1 MKKTNSFLIK
11 ISLFTIFCL
20 SLFPAGFAQEKPS
33 DTDLDAKR
41 TEALK
46 LVDANRYLDAFPILE
61 KIAPAFPKDAELWA
75 HFGIAIMQNAI
86 TSNDP
91 ETRKKELVR
100 GLLVLNKA
108 KQLGTKNVVALNI
121 LDQIPSDSDFE
132 DNLTDENPEVSK
144 ALREGEAF
152 FGRGEYDK
160 AFAAYEKAY
169 KLNPKSYEAVLFMG
183 DSLYAQK
190 KFKESEPWF
199 AKAAGIDPNR
209 EQAHRFW
216 GDALL
221 FQKKY
226 KEALDKYAEAMI
238 AEPFSRMIWNAL
250 NRWAEESGTNVTLL
264 KIAPP
269 GNEAGGEIKV
279 DEAKLKAEDGTIHW
293 KLYNDTRRSQVIAKA
308 GKNLRHT
315 LADEAAA
322 WRKVAEAAR
331 RDIKAGK
338 IKYPDQ
344 NLVNLIKIDDAG
356 LLEPYILILRAQEDF
371 SEDFLNY
378 REKNRLKLKQFII
391 EYMLD
396 VKG

>member
-11 ISLFTIFCL
+11 ISLFTFFFL
-20 SLFPAGFAQEKPS
+20 SFSPTGLAQNKPS
-33 DTDLDAKR
+33 DADLNAKR
-41 TEALK
+41 AEALR
-46 LVDANRYLDAFPILE
+46 LVDENKYLEALPIFD
-61 KIAPAFPKDAELWA
+61 KIASAFPKDAELWA
-75 HFGIAIMQNAI
+75 HYGIAVMQNAI
-86 TSNDP
+86 TLNDP
-91 ETRKKELVR
+91 ETRKKELIR
-100 GLLVLNKA
+100 GLVVLNKA
-108 KQLGTKNVVALNI
+108 KELGTKNVVALNI
-121 LDQIPSDSDFE
+121 LDQIPADSDFE
-132 DNLTDENPEVSK
+132 DNLADENPEATK

-169 KLNPKSYEAVLFMG
+169 KLNPKNYEAVLFMG

-190 KFKESEPWF
+190 KYKESEAWF
-199 AKAAGIDPNR
+199 AKAVEIDPNR

-238 AEPFSRMIWNAL
+238 AEPFSRLTWNAL
-250 NRWAEESGTNVTLL
+250 NRWAEESGTNLTLL

-269 GNEAGGEIKV
+269 GHDEMGDIKI
-279 DEAKLKAEDGTIHW
+279 DETTLKVENGTIHW
-293 KLYNDTRRSQVIAKA
+293 KLYNDARRAQIIAKA
-308 GKNLRHT
+308 GKNQRHT

-344 NLVNLIKIDDAG
+344 SLVNLVKVDDAG
-356 LLEPYILILRAQEDF
+356 LLEPYILLLRAQEDL
-371 SEDFLNY
+371 SEDFFTY
-378 REKNRLKLKQFII
+378 REKNRAKMKQFII
-391 EYMLD
+391 EYMLG